1 LPRSW
6 LLGRTGHLSARSL
19 KNTVLSRHLIFDW
32 TAHRWNQ
39 PLLGFLGASLLL
51 HFAAFY
57 LFHIVYPTTT
67 SLLPPTA
74 HVSVLNLKNPDDRRI
89 LNWVE
94 LHDPS
99 TLSAPKFRSDL
110 LSLVPRYRPSFSAI
124 GAEPLAEPQPTI
136 SLNVTNPSLFSAENL
151 LPLRARPA
159 ITPVKRTFLTQL
171 EFAGDL
177 RVRHPEWSGSPP
189 VASESLEPC
198 TFFVGAS
205 AAGEVVYCFLWHTS
219 GNQQRDAQT
228 EQFIRR
234 IHFRQS
240 GSPTWGLITLHWG
253 TTGS

>member
-1 LPRSW
+1 
-6 LLGRTGHLSARSL
+6 L
-19 KNTVLSRHLIFDW
+19 KNTVRSRDLVFDW

-57 LFHIVYPTTT
+57 LFRIVYPTTT

-74 HVSVLNLKNPDDRRI
+74 HVSVLDPKNPDDHRI

-110 LSLVPRYRPSFSAI
+110 LNLVPRYRPSFSAI
-124 GAEPLAEPQPTI
+124 APEPLEEPQPTI
-136 SLNVTNPSLFSAENL
+136 SLKATNPSLFSAENL
-151 LPLRARPA
+151 LPSRTRPA
-159 ITPVKRTFLTQL
+159 IAPVKRPFLTQL
-171 EFAGDL
+171 EFAGAL
-177 RVRHPEWSGSPP
+177 RARHPEWSDSPP
-189 VASESLEPC
+189 VAPESLEPC
-198 TFFVGAS
+198 TFLVGAS
-205 AAGEVVYCFLWHTS
+205 AAGEVVYCFLWRTS

-228 EQFIRR
+228 ELFIRR
-234 IHFRQS
+234 IHFRRS
-240 GSPTWGLITLHWG
+240 GSPTWGLITLRWG